1 MKKMHRLLLML
12 LALMLLCC
20 TAALAETASEKEMD
34 KLYQMI
40 DQANEKIEGYI
51 EHAQATEKNDID
63 WLQRKVDKVV
73 TDVKEYG
80 EKIGVTVE
88 CEMVDYEIDGQ
99 IVSIDPLKVIN
110 SDKDNEN
117 KE

>member
-1 MKKMHRLLLML
+1 MKKMLRLLLML

-34 KLYQMI
+34 KLCQMV
-40 DQANEKIEGYI
+40 DQANEKIEGYV
-51 EHAQATEKNDID
+51 EHAQTTEKNDIV
-63 WLQRKVDKVV
+63 WLQEKVDKVV

-88 CEMVDYEIDGQ
+88 CEMVDYKIDGQ